1 MRISTNSAY
10 VDFLKNL
17 GTADTKV
24 HKTINQ
30 LSSMKEV
37 SKSSEDPL
45 AVSKIMNFNVAIDR
59 NETQALEIKDSIS
72 WSNTQDGVLAHVSD
86 SMLRIRS
93 LIQSSANS
101 TNSADELAANKA
113 EIQQNIEGIVEALNT
128 NYDGRYLFA
137 GDKTTEPPFAVQK
150 DENGETIGISYN
162 GSNVNLPREIADG
175 VTVNLVTDG
184 SLLMNQKGSENL
196 NSFFNKVMTAFK
208 NDDRTAFSD
217 ELMKEVDQYR
227 DNFVN
232 VRSKIGSV
240 YNRLKAAS
248 DRNETENLNL
258 KEGLSNRQD
267 VDVPEK
273 YMEFQNQM
281 LAYKATMSMG
291 TKIMQ
296 TTILDY
302 VR

>member
-72 WSNTQDGVLAHVSD
+72 WSNSQDSVLASVSD
-86 SMLRIRS
+86 SMLRIRT
-93 LIQSSANS
+93 LIQSSANA
-101 TNSADELAANKA
+101 TNSTDELAANKA

-184 SLLMNQKGSENL
+184 TLLMHQNGSEDL

-208 NDDRTAFSD
+208 NDDRTAFSG

-232 VRSKIGSV
+232 VRSKVGSV
-240 YNRLKAAS
+240 YNRLQAAS
-248 DRNETENLNL
+248 DRNASENLNL

>member
-17 GTADTKV
+17 STADTRA
-24 HKTINQ
+24 HKTMDQ

-72 WSNTQDGVLAHVSD
+72 WSNSQDSVLASVSD
-86 SMLRIRS
+86 SMLRIRN
-93 LIQSSANS
+93 LIQSSANA
-101 TNSADELAANKA
+101 TNSTDELAANKA

-137 GDKTTEPPFAVQK
+137 GDKTTEPPFGVQK
-150 DENGETIGISYN
+150 DDNGETIGISYS

-175 VTVNLVTDG
+175 VTINLVTDG
-184 SLLMNQKGSENL
+184 NLLMHQQGESDL
-196 NSFFNKVMTAFK
+196 NSFFNKIMTAFK
-208 NDDRTAFSD
+208 NEDRTAFSGD
-217 ELMKEVDQYR
+217 LMKEADVYR

-232 VRSKIGSV
+232 VRTKIGSV
-240 YNRLKAAS
+240 YNRLQAAS
-248 DRNETENLNL
+248 DRNAAENLNL

-267 VDVPEK
+267 VDVAQK

>member
-184 SLLMNQKGSENL
+184 SLLMNQKGGEDL

-208 NDDRTAFSD
+208 NDDRTAFSG

-240 YNRLKAAS
+240 YNRLQAAS
-248 DRNETENLNL
+248 DRNATENLNL